1 MGSQKDSGTLAF
13 VELLSVGEG
22 MLTDA
27 DRSFQAPIVL
37 LTVRPEPDKSWQS
50 FTLAVSRKQA
60 RRLRDDLTK
69 LLEESQASTHSG

>member
-1 MGSQKDSGTLAF
+1 MGRQSDSGTLAF
-13 VELLSVGEG
+13 IELLGVGEG

-60 RRLRDDLTK
+60 KRLRDDLTK
-69 LLEESQASTHSG
+69 LLDESQPSPHAN

>member
-1 MGSQKDSGTLAF
+1 MGSQNESGTLAF

-37 LTVRPEPDKSWQS
+37 LTVRPEPDKSWQA

-60 RRLRDDLTK
+60 KRLKDDLTK
-69 LLEESQASTHSG
+69 LLDESQPPAHSN